1 MGAPFLSQDDSRQS
15 TCQVSPATRTVERT
29 STVTRSSCARRNG
42 SFSGF
47 CTNAE
52 SMRPPR
58 GVKTV
63 YASSQL
69 RFKMARS
76 EEISRVSSMKRRRW

>member
-1 MGAPFLSQDDSRQS
+1 MSQDDSRQS
-15 TCQVSPATRTVERT
+15 TCQVSPAARTVLT
-29 STVTRSSCARRNG
+29 ISTVTRSSCARRNG

-47 CTNAE
+47 CTKAE

-58 GVKTV
+58 GVSSV

-69 RFKMARS
+69 CLRTAKS
-76 EEISRVSSMKRRRW
+76 EEISRVSSMNRRRW